1 MSNTPYGSTNTYT
14 DTSGSSLGTSLVQTA
29 YDRYVEFAL
38 RAVPLIRDVAD
49 KRPVQ
54 QAMPGSSVVFQL
66 YNDLS
71 KNITQ
76 LSETVDPDAVGFG
89 NTVQKTVTLYEYGNA
104 ALATRKLELFSLSDV
119 DPAIA
124 DIIAFNMADSIDE
137 VAQNVL
143 RQGPNVIYGTG
154 TSTAGVGDISTG
166 ATPTITSADVRKAVA
181 KLRSGKAVP
190 RVDDLYW
197 CGIHPEVSHDLR
209 AETGAGA
216 WRDAHIYNESGAGEL
231 WPGSIGVYEG
241 AMYVESPRLYS
252 GLDATTGVQN
262 YEGATTATTYTQ
274 AAASGASGAKTI
286 VFGSAINSAIQVGYV
301 VSGTGTAGGA
311 TAPGA
316 NSAAAGYARITA
328 ISTDRL
334 TVTVDT
340 ANAGT
345 VGTATITFTA
355 TNKVYRTL
363 VAGKQALAEAIA
375 EEPHVVIGPV
385 VDKLMRF
392 RPIGWYGVLG
402 FSLYRDAA
410 LYRIETTS
418 SIAS

>member
-1 MSNTPYGSTNTYT
+1 MANSYTST
-14 DTSGSSLGTSLVQTA
+14 DTGSLGNYLVQAA

-66 YNDLS
+66 YNDLQKAKS
-71 KNITQ
+71 V

-89 NTVQKTVTLYEYGNA
+89 NTTQVSVTLAEYGNA

-124 DIIAFNMADSIDE
+124 DIIAFNMADSIDD
-137 VAQNVL
+137 VAQDVL
-143 RQGPNVIYGTG
+143 RQGPNVLYSTG
-154 TSTAGVGDISTG
+154 SGSAPTSTATVGSGNTLGSKDI
-166 ATPTITSADVRKAVA
+166 RKAVA
-181 KLRSGKAVP
+181 KLRTNKAVP

-209 AETGAGA
+209 AETGAGG
-216 WRDAHIYNESGAGEL
+216 WREAHVYNESGAGEL
-231 WPGSIGVYEG
+231 WPGSIGTYEG
-241 AMYVESPRLYS
+241 AMFVESPRLYS
-252 GLDATTGVQN
+252 AGD
-262 YEGATTATTYTQ
+262 GATYGSAYTVSAATASTTNYATYVTYTVSTTPSTIQ
-274 AAASGASGAKTI
+274 AGDFITVAGASNSNFNGTFVVDSVNSSAKTFT
-286 VFGSAINSAIQVGYV
+286 VINNGAAGGTTTFS
-301 VSGTGTAGGA
+301 SGTAQEQ
-311 TAPGA
+311 
-316 NSAAAGYARITA
+316 Y
-328 ISTDRL
+328 
-334 TVTVDT
+334 
-340 ANAGT
+340 
-345 VGTATITFTA
+345 
-355 TNKVYRTL
+355 KVYRTL

-402 FSLYRDAA
+402 FARYRDAA
-410 LYRIETTS
+410 LYRIESTS
-418 SIAS
+418 SIFTNN

>member
-1 MSNTPYGSTNTYT
+1 MSNTPYGSDNVYT
-14 DTSGSSLGTSLVQTA
+14 DTSGNSLGTSLVQAA

-66 YNDLS
+66 YSDLAKATTS
-71 KNITQ
+71 
-76 LSETVDPDAVGFG
+76 LSETVDPDAIGFG
-89 NTVQKTVTLYEYGNA
+89 NTTSVSVTLAEYGNA

-143 RQGPNVIYGTG
+143 RTGTNVIYGDG
-154 TSTAGVGDISTG
+154 SSTTTV
-166 ATPTITSADVRKAVA
+166 TSAGTINSSDLRKAVA
-181 KLRSGKAVP
+181 KLRTNKAVP

-209 AETGAGA
+209 AETGSGA
-216 WRDAHIYNESGAGEL
+216 WRDAHIYNESGAGQL
-231 WPGSIGVYEG
+231 WPGAIGVYEG

-252 GLDATTGVQN
+252 GVSASGRQY
-262 YEGATTATTYTQ
+262 YEGASTGTGSFTNTGGSAGTSGTKTITLTAATT
-274 AAASGASGAKTI
+274 SGTVYGGYIISGTGIATGTRITFVSDDGKTI
-286 VFGSAINSAIQVGYV
+286 TVDTNLTGT
-301 VSGTGTAGGA
+301 VSGT
-311 TAPGA
+311 
-316 NSAAAGYARITA
+316 
-328 ISTDRL
+328 
-334 TVTVDT
+334 
-340 ANAGT
+340 
-345 VGTATITFTA
+345 ITFQPTV
-355 TNKVYRTL
+355 KVYRTI
-363 VAGKQALAEAIA
+363 VAGKQALAEAVA

-402 FSLYRDAA
+402 FSIYRQES
-410 LYRIETTS
+410 LYRIATAS

>member
-1 MSNTPYGSTNTYT
+1 MANTPYGSTNTYT
-14 DTSGSSLGTSLVQTA
+14 DTSGSSLGTSLVQAA

-66 YNDLS
+66 YSDLS
-71 KNITQ
+71 KATSV
-76 LSETVDPDAVGFG
+76 LSETVDPDAIGFG
-89 NTVQKTVTLYEYGNA
+89 NTTNVSVTLNEYGNA

-143 RQGPNVIYGTG
+143 RQGTNVIYGDG
-154 TSTAGVGDISTG
+154 TSTASVTSAGVL
-166 ATPTITSADVRKAVA
+166 TSADVRKAVA
-181 KLRSGKAVP
+181 KLRTNKAVP

-197 CGIHPEVSHDLR
+197 AGIHPEVSHDLR
-209 AETGAGA
+209 AETGAGG
-216 WRDAHIYNESGAGEL
+216 WREAHVYNESGAGQL
-231 WPGSIGVYEG
+231 WPGAIGVYEG
-241 AMYVESPRLYS
+241 AMYVESPRLFS
-252 GLDATTGVQN
+252 GVTNGIQA
-262 YEGATTATTYTQ
+262 YEGATTSTTTTQ
-274 AAASGASGAKTI
+274 AAASGASGAFTI
-286 VFGSAINSAIQVGYV
+286 VFGSAISSTIQVGYV
-301 VSGTGTAGGA
+301 ISGTNTAGGA

-316 NSAAAGYARITA
+316 GVAAGAYARITA
-328 ISTDRL
+328 ISADRL
-334 TVTVDT
+334 TITVDL
-340 ANAGT
+340 ANTGA

-355 TNKVYRTL
+355 TTKIYRTL

-402 FSLYRDAA
+402 FSIYRQES
-410 LYRIETTS
+410 LYRIVTSS